1 MAKPADGRG
10 GGVSRDIGVWTLA
23 EKGEGAEE
31 IVVIADLDVLPPEV
45 IAGFMA
51 ALDRLH
57 RAYGGAGLRI
67 KNDAAY
73 SSPA

>member
-23 EKGEGAEE
+23 EKGAEE

>member
-1 MAKPADGRG
+1 M
-10 GGVSRDIGVWTLA
+10 SRDIGVWTLA

-45 IAGFMA
+45 IAGFMT

-57 RAYGGAGLRI
+57 RAYGGTGLRI